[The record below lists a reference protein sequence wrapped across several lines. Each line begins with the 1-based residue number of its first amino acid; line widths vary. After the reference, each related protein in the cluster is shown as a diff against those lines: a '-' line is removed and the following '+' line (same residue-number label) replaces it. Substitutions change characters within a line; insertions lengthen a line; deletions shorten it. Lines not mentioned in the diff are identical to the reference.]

1 LFFSFN
7 SGVSQKLIVVL
18 LKLYLHVEEM
28 CEGEDLQLARDQGL
42 HGEFPRQVPLG
53 YLGAMRVPSL
63 LMRELDVGEAKVIA
77 FLYLNVHNV
86 VVLWNNIASEAALE
100 EVYLIDM
107 ILLLVYVVQL
117 VALNDFN

>member
-1 LFFSFN
+1 
-7 SGVSQKLIVVL
+7 
-18 LKLYLHVEEM
+18 M

-42 HGEFPRQVPLG
+42 HCEFPRQVSLG

-63 LMRELDVGEAKVIA
+63 LMRELDVGKAKVIA

-86 VVLWNNIASEAALE
+86 VVLWNNIASETALE

-107 ILLLVYVVQL
+107 ILLLVYVVQF
-117 VALNDFN
+117 VALNDFK